1 MSDTLKHRL
10 LIQASKGSKKTV
22 QGVGEIVIVECGLSH
37 RNGNGDIFYFEES
50 ILDDAAKFVG
60 AKIFA
65 DHASWGSPSV
75 KDEIGFVQSA
85 KRDDAN
91 KRIVGQVV
99 ITDPVFK
106 EKFDNY
112 PEDST
117 ELLKF
122 SIRAMSDGEQ
132 KKDPSGVG
140 YEPFIRVSRINQ
152 VFSVDHVFEG
162 ASGGRLLVYQSA
174 GVEQSNTN
182 KEFAMNEKELRDKI
196 AEQDKELAQS
206 RADLLA
212 EKAKVTALETEQAT
226 LTQNLATQRIEAN
239 KVMVAQTL
247 AASPL
252 PQVAKDK
259 IAGGMNMETVTAE
272 TLTQTI
278 AAEIAYLTTTGWKP
292 VDPATVAQTTSP
304 VVGMGASAPVQ
315 VAQGAI
321 TDPEKD
327 PLFISKKSSYLSQ
340 GLDEKTAILKAK
352 KFCGFPV

>member
-22 QGVGEIVIVECGLSH
+22 QGVGEIVIVECGLSKM
-37 RNGNGDIFYFEES
+37 NGNGDTFFMEES
-50 ILDDAAKFVG
+50 ILDDAAKFVN
-60 AKIFA
+60 AKIYA
-65 DHASWGSPSV
+65 DHTQWGSPSV

-91 KRIVGQVV
+91 KRIVGQVL

-112 PEDST
+112 PEDAT
-117 ELLKF
+117 ELLQF
-122 SIRAMSDGEQ
+122 SIRAMAEGEQ
-132 KKDPSGVG
+132 KKDPSGNG
-140 YEPFIRVSRINQ
+140 YEPFTRIARINQ
-152 VFSVDHVFEG
+152 VFSVDHVNEG

-174 GVEQSNTN
+174 GIDQSNTN

-196 AEQDKELAQS
+196 AEQDKALLQAS
-206 RADLLA
+206 ADLTA
-212 EKAKVTALETEQAT
+212 EKAKVVALETERTT
-226 LTQNLATQRIEAN
+226 LQQNLATQRIEAN

-259 IAGGMNMETVTAE
+259 IAGGTNMETVTAE

-278 AAEIAYLTTTGWKP
+278 AAEVAYLTTTGWKP
-292 VDPATVAQTTSP
+292 ADPATVVQTASP
-304 VVGMGASAPVQ
+304 VVGMGAGTPVQ
-315 VAQGAI
+315 VAQGTI

-327 PLFISKKSSYLSQ
+327 PLFISRKSSYLSQ
-340 GLDEKTAILKAK
+340 GMDEKTAIMQAK
-352 KFCGFPV
+352 KFCGFPL